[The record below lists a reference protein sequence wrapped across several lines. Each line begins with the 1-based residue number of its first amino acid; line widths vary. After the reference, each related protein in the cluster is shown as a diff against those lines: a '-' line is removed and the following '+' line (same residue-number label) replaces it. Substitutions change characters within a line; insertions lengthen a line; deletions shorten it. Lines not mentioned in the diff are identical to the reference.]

1 MYSYLRLHTF
11 LSSGWEL
18 KWVKLSK
25 NGTCWTGGERG
36 GGEGVC
42 KSPQLQTHSIII
54 TDENGKPK
62 WPGWSGQSVQRSLLT
77 APRKLFF
84 QSIQTKSTSTT
95 SVTTHLC
102 YESID
107 EHSLWLAKAIDS
119 KYGLYVMGRIP
130 RNIEHDNSVSSHQ
143 IDTQSTRLGRDQE
156 QTRTDRK
163 YKGINSTSKAMKLK

>member
-1 MYSYLRLHTF
+1 MENRSGQVHQGKVYRD
-11 LSSGWEL
+11 LSSQLPESFSF
-18 KWVKLSK
+18 KASK
-25 NGTCWTGGERG
+25 Q
-36 GGEGVC
+36 
-42 KSPQLQTHSIII
+42 KAPQ
-54 TDENGKPK
+54 
-62 WPGWSGQSVQRSLLT
+62 
-77 APRKLFF
+77 
-84 QSIQTKSTSTT
+84 TT

-102 YESID
+102 YESVD